1 MTSRKARE
9 VSNNKND
16 VIRESFKIFLND
28 ECKMKAFDCVSDV
41 IADDIKDKVEH
52 KIGLFR

>member
-9 VSNNKND
+9 VSNKKND